1 MSKKPFLAGEWLSGD
16 LSTAKDWSASNL
28 SRALPDARV
37 PQQDKSKFPSFLNR
51 RRPQRAQ
58 VESAVAQGFCP
69 ASYLVPGWTGSSLT
83 THHANRYVKL
93 LEALRDDVR
102 RRLSTHEFNRSLKLG
117 IYNEF
122 ICYAHDKGLHTP
134 GLEEVAGLWQA
145 IKLEPEAR
153 PAELNTFLDLYCS
166 RVAVITLFK
175 LRFIRVLS
183 KTSGVEAGAKAAHN
197 PNHWLSQVFQAG
209 TKRELKARIMESS
222 VFSWYRPGDEMAP
235 GLVAWMSDHNGL
247 CITELIKHTSPRV
260 QESSN
265 RVYSHALSHINF
277 GLFLNSLLINFTLW
291 METWDPSPVPKF
303 HTPDEMEIISCKY
316 SGEFLESLSHSHW
329 LAQDNNKEMKWDQIL
344 CPDFKGKEFEAGP
357 FMKMLNELQFLTFL
371 AEVAE
376 LQGQAPVDFIAKI
389 MSGHYQ
395 NRKGTKSSSRTNLGN
410 FDAAFLDSTY
420 DRVVLN
426 LTQLPKNNPYH
437 WILGQID
444 SETKNLKPG
453 ATMFV
458 LTSKNLFAPSQK
470 DRLAQVLEG
479 LELKAVFE
487 LEQLKGKG
495 ELGSWLY
502 VFRRRASQMAPISA
516 DKRESV
522 AWFRFTGEMNSFQD
536 FVEITEVLRTFYLS
550 HLGDVPAL
558 WHQEWSNGFRLEFFQ
573 DALINGHLIHSA
585 HEDQTRVTHPRFF
598 KNLLSTSVPLDSVF
612 DLRQIDPEE
621 WSSPGSNGLGIGP
634 LRCGGATFLVVDFR
648 DPAGVT
654 AELFPAD
661 TFRSVYY
668 ERGASQCH
676 YFLVASRHQGMD
688 PNVLRKYFA
697 STVGRQLLGL
707 SFAGG
712 TKVKGQLGKML
723 VPQWFLR
730 GEFMPESLQT
740 ALELFRWDT
749 EKLNATHPEEL
760 NARFRQFKQI
770 SGNLFP
776 RYACDV
782 MGALV
787 SFERTLGQL
796 IEHMNDPRMGTKI
809 NFFNPLIQKPLS
821 KLESHAVFP
830 RHPDVFTDYVPG
842 VGQDDLALPLTKVEL
857 RGQVEG
863 DLKTWFLE
871 VFNSQGPV
879 MRLHSDEEMLLLA
892 QFILQNA
899 LGVELGKIVRALR
912 LPRLSELK
920 DIVGHTIQQRRV
932 FTTLNQE
939 AQQFMDDCFR
949 LQFMGGDL
957 Q

>member
-1 MSKKPFLAGEWLSGD
+1 MSKKPFLAGEWLSRD
-16 LSTAKDWSASNL
+16 LETVKDWTIPVQALAVSPDLPLKKVSN
-28 SRALPDARV
+28 
-37 PQQDKSKFPSFLNR
+37 KFPSFLNR
-51 RRPQRAQ
+51 RRPVRSQ

-69 ASYLVPGWTGSSLT
+69 ASYLVPGWTGSSLN
-83 THHANRYVKL
+83 THNANRYVKL
-93 LEALRDDVR
+93 LEDLREDVR
-102 RRLSTHEFNRSLKLG
+102 RRLTTHEFNRSLKLG

-122 ICYAHDKGLHTP
+122 ISYAHDKGLHTP
-134 GLEEVAGLWQA
+134 GLEEVTGLWLA
-145 IKLEPEAR
+145 LKREPDQR

-183 KTSGVEAGAKAAHN
+183 SNAGIEAGAKAAHN

-209 TKRELKARIMESS
+209 TKRELKARILESN
-222 VFSWYRPGDEMAP
+222 VFSWYRPGDDMAP
-235 GLVAWMSDHNGL
+235 GLSQWMSDHKGL

-291 METWDPSPVPKF
+291 METWDPSPAPKF
-303 HTPDEMEIISCKY
+303 QTPDEMEIISCKY

-329 LAQDNNKEMKWDQIL
+329 LAQDNNKDMKWDQIL

-357 FMKMLNELQFLTFL
+357 FMKMWNELQFLTFL

-376 LQGQAPVDFIAKI
+376 SQGDGPVDFIAKV
-389 MSGHYQ
+389 MNGHYQ
-395 NRKGTKSSSRTNLGN
+395 NRKGTKASRVSLGS
-410 FDAAFLDSTY
+410 FDSAFVNSTY

-444 SETKNLKPG
+444 LEAKNLKPG

-458 LTSKNLFAPSQK
+458 LTSKSLFAPSQK
-470 DRLAQVLEG
+470 ERLAQVLEG

-502 VFRRRASQMAPISA
+502 VLRRRPAQLNAAPVPN
-516 DKRESV
+516 RESV
-522 AWFRFTGEMNSFQD
+522 AWFRFTAEMNSFQD
-536 FVEITEVLRTFYLS
+536 FSEITEVLRTFYLS

-558 WHQEWSNGFRLEFFQ
+558 WQHEGPKGMRLEFFQ
-573 DALINGHLIHSA
+573 DALIDGHLIHSA
-585 HEDQTRVTHPRFF
+585 HEDQTRITHPRFF
-598 KNLLSTSVPLDSVF
+598 KNLLGTSVPLDSVF

-621 WSSPGSNGLGIGP
+621 WIAPGSAGLGMG
-634 LRCGGATFLVVDFR
+634 LRREGATFLVVDFR
-648 DPAGVT
+648 DPAGVQ

-668 ERGASQCH
+668 ERGASLCH
-676 YFLVASRHQGMD
+676 YFLVAARRQGMD
-688 PNVLRKYFA
+688 PNILRKYFA
-697 STVGRQLLGL
+697 SPVGRQLLGL
-707 SFAGG
+707 TFGGG

-723 VPQWFLR
+723 VPKWFLR
-730 GEFMPESLQT
+730 GEFLPEQLQT
-740 ALELFRWDT
+740 ALELFRWDS

-770 SGNLFP
+770 SSTLFP

-787 SFERTLGQL
+787 GFERTLTQMT
-796 IEHMNDPRMGTKI
+796 EQMNDPRLGTQV
-809 NFFNPLIQKPLS
+809 NFMNPLIQKPLS
-821 KLESHAVFP
+821 KLTSQPVFP
-830 RHPDVFTDYVPG
+830 RHPDVFTDYIPG
-842 VGQDDLALPLTKVEL
+842 VGADDLTLPLAKVEL
-857 RGQVEG
+857 RSLVEG
-863 DLKTWFLE
+863 DLRTWFLE
-871 VFNSQGPV
+871 VFNTNGPV
-879 MRLHSDEEMLLLA
+879 LRMHSDEEMLLLA
-892 QFILQNA
+892 QFILQSA
-899 LGVELGKIVRALR
+899 TGMELGKIMRALR
-912 LPRLSELK
+912 LPALSELK
-920 DIVGHTIQQRRV
+920 AIVGHTVQQRRV
-932 FTTLNQE
+932 FTDLSTQ
-939 AQQFMDDCFR
+939 AQSFMDESFR